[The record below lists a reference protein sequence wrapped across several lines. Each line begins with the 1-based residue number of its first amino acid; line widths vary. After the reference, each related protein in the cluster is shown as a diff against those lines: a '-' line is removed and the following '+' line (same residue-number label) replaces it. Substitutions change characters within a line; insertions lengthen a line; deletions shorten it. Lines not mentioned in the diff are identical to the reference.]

1 MSNLLRALVRET
13 PDEITLNEVQNL
25 AKFGLDVV
33 ALARLRHQKPF
44 SFRPKQVVRK
54 VEEEKEDEGEDE
66 DDSKPKDV
74 GTELEEVPAAEAG
87 ASGDLD
93 TAAAALNPAADDDT
107 EMAPVAALDPATPG
121 LAPAG
126 ALGAT
131 AAEPLPPPLPL
142 RTAFEPTPAFYT
154 SAAAPESTLIAPL
167 PGIFEDWPEGYI
179 LLDGGHKYARS
190 AYGCGCLSNMERWV
204 VGEGEEE

>member
-87 ASGDLD
+87 TSGDLD

-142 RTAFEPTPAFYT
+142 RSLRPTHPLLPLSPPRLFI
-154 SAAAPESTLIAPL
+154 PPL
-167 PGIFEDWPEGYI
+167 PLPS
-179 LLDGGHKYARS
+179 LLSSH
-190 AYGCGCLSNMERWV
+190 LSPASSKTGPRATSS
-204 VGEGEEE
+204 